1 MESTSKFAISMALE
15 LVAVKL
21 DALDRESRLI
31 GNLVRS
37 KDDEARNSLIELS
50 ISLDIELGEIKK
62 IIGNALLVSKDYE
75 PEV

>member
-1 MESTSKFAISMALE
+1 MEGTSKFAIRMALE
-15 LVAVKL
+15 LATMKL

-37 KDDEARNSLIELS
+37 KDEGARNSLIELS
-50 ISLDIELGEIKK
+50 ISLDIELGEIKE
-62 IIGNALLVSKDYE
+62 ILSNALLVSKDFE

>member
-15 LVAVKL
+15 LVSVKL

-37 KDDEARNSLIELS
+37 KDEEAINSLIELS

-75 PEV
+75 LEV

>member
-1 MESTSKFAISMALE
+1 MEGTSKFAIRMALE
-15 LVAVKL
+15 LATMKL

-37 KDDEARNSLIELS
+37 KDEGARNSLIELS
-50 ISLDIELGEIKK
+50 ISLDIELGEIKE
-62 IIGNALLVSKDYE
+62 IISNALLVSKDFE

>member
-1 MESTSKFAISMALE
+1 MEGTSKFAIRMALE
-15 LVAVKL
+15 LAAMKL

-37 KDDEARNSLIELS
+37 KDEGARNSLIELS
-50 ISLDIELGEIKK
+50 ISLDIELGEIKE
-62 IIGNALLVSKDYE
+62 IISNALLVSKDFE

>member
-1 MESTSKFAISMALE
+1 MEGTSKFAIRMALE
-15 LVAVKL
+15 LATMKL

-37 KDDEARNSLIELS
+37 KDEGARNSLIELS
-50 ISLDIELGEIKK
+50 ISLDIELGEIRE
-62 IIGNALLVSKDYE
+62 IISNALLVSKDFE

>member
-15 LVAVKL
+15 LVSVKL

-37 KDDEARNSLIELS
+37 KDEEARNSLIELS

>member
-1 MESTSKFAISMALE
+1 MEGTSKFAIRMALE
-15 LVAVKL
+15 LATMKL

-37 KDDEARNSLIELS
+37 KDEGARNSLIELS

>member
-1 MESTSKFAISMALE
+1 MEGTSKFAIRMALE
-15 LVAVKL
+15 LATMKL

-37 KDDEARNSLIELS
+37 KDEGARNSLIELS
-50 ISLDIELGEIKK
+50 ISLDIELGEIKE
-62 IIGNALLVSKDYE
+62 IISNALLVSKDLE

>member
-37 KDDEARNSLIELS
+37 KDEEARNSLIELS

>member
-1 MESTSKFAISMALE
+1 MEGTSKFAIRMALE
-15 LVAVKL
+15 LATMKL

-37 KDDEARNSLIELS
+37 KNEEARNSLIDLS

-62 IIGNALLVSKDYE
+62 IIGNALLVSKDCE

>member
-1 MESTSKFAISMALE
+1 MESTSKFAIGMALE

-31 GNLVRS
+31 GSLVRS
-37 KDDEARNSLIELS
+37 KDEEARNSLIELS

-62 IIGNALLVSKDYE
+62 IIGNALLVYRDYE

>member
-1 MESTSKFAISMALE
+1 MEGTSKFAIRMALE
-15 LVAVKL
+15 LATMKL

-37 KDDEARNSLIELS
+37 EDEGARNSLIELS
-50 ISLDIELGEIKK
+50 ISLDIELGEIKE
-62 IIGNALLVSKDYE
+62 IISNALLVSKDFE